1 MPAFVMPMQVAV
13 EAFFGPS
20 YKRED
25 FLEQNQRKTQSPKI
39 SSYWPLYKLK
49 RSNAAI

>member
-25 FLEQNQRKTQSPKI
+25 FLSKI
-39 SSYWPLYKLK
+39 KEK
-49 RSNAAI
+49 RNRPRFRAIGRFTN